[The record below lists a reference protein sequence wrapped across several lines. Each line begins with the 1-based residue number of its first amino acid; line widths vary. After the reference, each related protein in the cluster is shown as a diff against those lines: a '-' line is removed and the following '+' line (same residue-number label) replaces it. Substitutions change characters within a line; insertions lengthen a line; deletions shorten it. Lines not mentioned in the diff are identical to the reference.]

1 MKTAA
6 PEANAPLSLRLEDQL
21 CFALHST
28 ALKMTQ
34 AYRPLLEPLGLTYP
48 QYLVMLVLWQADRQT
63 VSEIGARLYL
73 DSATLTPML
82 KRLEAQGFVARARS
96 EDDERQVIVSLTGTG
111 RSLRRRAQALPY
123 QVFCATGCS
132 PEEIALIK
140 ARLETLREHLIG
152 SPVDAVG

>member
-82 KRLEAQGFVARARS
+82 KRLEAQGF
-96 EDDERQVIVSLTGTG
+96 DERQVIVSLTGTG